1 MEAAVAWRECFT
13 NWPDQLARRGVVVT
27 KFDEQIMFANFM
39 TSDGLLLL
47 ERQTPDTIGARQVIL
62 GYDAISAL
70 KIVDVVKM
78 KALTRLGFETQ
89 KGTM

>member
-1 MEAAVAWRECFT
+1 MDASTAWRDCFT
-13 NWPDQLARRGVVVT
+13 NWPEQLPRRGVVVT
-27 KFDEQIMFANFM
+27 KFAEQILFGNFM

-62 GYDAISAL
+62 SYDAISAV

-78 KALTRLGFETQ
+78 KALARLGFETQ
-89 KGTM
+89 KGTE